1 VFSFIPI
8 DSESNDTVGMG
19 IVDITHPSENRC
31 VVPRAAALTDLIN
44 ATETHGRSLAKAIS
58 WRATGS
64 LDTFIVAV
72 LITGKLESR
81 RKRCIRRDHDED
93 AHLLFP

>member
-1 VFSFIPI
+1 MPKA
-8 DSESNDTVGMG
+8 N
-19 IVDITHPSENRC
+19 
-31 VVPRAAALTDLIN
+31 ALTDLIR

-72 LITGKLESR
+72 LITGSSKVAGSVALAEILTKTLIYYFHER
-81 RKRCIRRDHDED
+81 VWAVIPWGKR
-93 AHLLFP
+93 